1 MLDSRALESW
11 LKLTIGL
18 VLLLLLNLLSSHFF
32 FRLDLTE
39 DKRYT
44 IKEPTKD
51 LLRELE
57 GTVYVDVYLS
67 GDMPAGFE
75 RLQTA
80 IRETL
85 EEFEV
90 YAGPRLQYNFV
101 DPLAAKS
108 RQAQTKFLEELAAK
122 GVQATDVFDTED
134 GKRISRR
141 LVPGAVLSYKG
152 QEKGVLFLKGNQ
164 ALGPD
169 EQLNQSIEGL
179 EYEIASAIHDLARS
193 RKRRIALLQGHGELS
208 GADIAAARA
217 LMQESYEVKT
227 VTLGSGQSLQG
238 YDALVIAKPET
249 PFGESELF
257 AIDQFI
263 MGGGKA
269 LVFADALRVNMDSA
283 GGDGTVALP
292 YQTGLNDLLFR
303 YGVRIND
310 ELVMDLSAG
319 TYPVVAGNFGDQ
331 GNVIQLPW
339 PFHPVA
345 NIFGDHP
352 IVKNSDALTF
362 RFVNTL
368 DTVKAT
374 GVRKQPLVMSSPYT
388 RILASP
394 VTISFNDFRQ
404 APEPSFF
411 QDGSLPFAYLLE
423 GNFTSLWKNRLLPP
437 GADKA
442 RFRESSPETSILVVA
457 DGDFIRNEINVETG
471 EPLPL
476 GLEQFSRKQFGN
488 ADFLRNALSYMLDEQ
503 GLIEARVKE
512 VKIRPLDKV
521 KVEEESS
528 YWQAFNIVSPL
539 VLLLLYGLFRYLWR
553 RNRYAKQKKGDE
565 L

>member
-1 MLDSRALESW
+1 MLESRALESW
-11 LKLTIGL
+11 LKLAIGL
-18 VLLLLLNLLSSHFF
+18 VLLVLVNILSSHLF
-32 FRLDLTE
+32 FRIDLTE
-39 DKRYT
+39 DQRYT
-44 IKEPTKD
+44 IKEPTKE

-57 GTVYVDVYLS
+57 GTVYVEVYLQ
-67 GDMPAGFE
+67 GDMPGGFE

-80 IRETL
+80 VREML
-85 EEFEV
+85 DEFQV
-90 YAGPRLQYNFV
+90 YAGTRLQYKFS
-101 DPLAAKS
+101 DPLQAKS
-108 RQAQTKFLEELAAK
+108 RQAQQKFLEELASK
-122 GVQATDVFDTED
+122 GLQATDIFDTED

-141 LVPGAVLSYKG
+141 LVPGAVISYKG

-164 ALGPD
+164 GSGPD

-179 EYEIASAIHDLARS
+179 EYELASAIHDLARS
-193 RKRRIALLQGHGELS
+193 KASRIALLQGDGELS

-217 LMQESYEVKT
+217 LMQESYEVKS
-227 VTLGSGQSLQG
+227 VNLRQGQSLAG
-238 YDALVIAKPET
+238 FDALVIAKPVL

-269 LVFADALRVNMDSA
+269 LLFADALRVNMDSA
-283 GGDGTVALP
+283 GGDGTVAVP
-292 YQTGLNDLLFR
+292 YSTGLNDLLFR
-303 YGVRIND
+303 YGVRVND

-352 IVKNSDALTF
+352 IVKNSDALSF

-368 DTVKAT
+368 DTVKAA
-374 GVRKQPLVMSSPYT
+374 GVRKTALVMSSPYT
-388 RILASP
+388 RILSSP

-404 APEPSFF
+404 APDPAFF
-411 QDGSLPFAYLLE
+411 KDGSLPFAYLLE
-423 GNFTSLWKNRLLPP
+423 GSFTSLWKNRLLPL

-442 RFRESSPETSILVVA
+442 AFRESSQPTGIIVVA

-471 EPLPL
+471 DPMPL
-476 GLEQFSRKQFGN
+476 GLEQFSRKQYGN
-488 ADFLRNALSYMLDEQ
+488 ADFLRNALSYLLDEQ

-512 VKIRPLDKV
+512 VKIRPLDRV
-521 KVEEESS
+521 KVEEERG
-528 YWQAFNIVSPL
+528 YWQAFNIALPL
-539 VLLLLYGLFRYLWR
+539 VLLLVYGLLRFLWR
-553 RNRYAKQKKGDE
+553 RQRYAKQEKGAE
-565 L
+565 S